1 MKIPFRKK
9 QLVKLDN
16 SGSSAAAMATTIAPI
31 TITIPANNI
40 NAQTVITDKYNS
52 DEMELKNFSD
62 ELQKVLEDANNGVSI
77 ILSPASTS
85 TNGYEIESTTF
96 ENLAQA
102 NMMISATTNQPKLMA
117 SEPGTSAEIFEDID
131 GLNTVQTATVL
142 PIMTTPP
149 TTIPNE
155 LPVNETLPAVIEH
168 DLRQKEQL
176 LDAIDHFK
184 SIEDETNAANEES
197 IELEPSSTIN
207 SVESFEIVDSQLLSK
222 EKSAT
227 FHHRP
232 LTINITTTE
241 QSSFD
246 ESSSTPTPNAEH
258 RPQSLPTPSTST
270 INSSLA
276 SLSSE
281 KGTTK
286 MIIRKNGNRTV
297 RKVVFIRNPI
307 SAVATGPAAAA
318 IAAVAKKT
326 YRKRAVGDENHIHTG
341 PITPSPLLPIAP
353 PPAHSPIGLS
363 PLMPYRAIGQRLN
376 EESSVERGERRKQ
389 NLEKLM
395 QFVTM
400 CGHVDRYINTRLRSS
415 VKKLGKLFDTEE
427 EEETRRRRR
436 RRFSFV

>member
-9 QLVKLDN
+9 QLVKLD
-16 SGSSAAAMATTIAPI
+16 SSRSSAGAMATTIAPI
-31 TITIPANNI
+31 TITIPANNL
-40 NAQTVITDKYNS
+40 NAQTLITDNNNS
-52 DEMELKNFSD
+52 DEMELKNISD
-62 ELQKVLEDANNGVSI
+62 ELQKVLENTNNGLSI
-77 ILSPASTS
+77 IQSPASTS
-85 TNGYEIESTTF
+85 TNGYEIESSTF
-96 ENLAQA
+96 ENFAEA
-102 NMMISATTNQPKLMA
+102 NIISATTNQPTLMA
-117 SEPGTSAEIFEDID
+117 SEPETSAKLFGDID
-131 GLNTVQTATVL
+131 GLATAPTDL
-142 PIMTTPP
+142 PILTTTP
-149 TTIPNE
+149 TTITNE
-155 LPVNETLPAVIEH
+155 LPVNEMLPAVIEH

-176 LDAIDHFK
+176 LDAIDQFK

-197 IELEPSSTIN
+197 IELEPPSTIN
-207 SVESFEIVDSQLLSK
+207 LLESFEIVDSQLLSK

-232 LTINITTTE
+232 LTTE

-246 ESSSTPTPNAEH
+246 ESLSTPKPNTEH

-281 KGTTK
+281 MGTTK

-307 SAVATGPAAAA
+307 SAVANRPAAAA
-318 IAAVAKKT
+318 TADVKKT

-341 PITPSPLLPIAP
+341 PITPSPLQPIAP
-353 PPAHSPIGLS
+353 APSAKAHSPIGLP
-363 PLMPYRAIGQRLN
+363 PLMPYRGIGQRLN

-415 VKKLGKLFDTEE
+415 VKKLGKLFDTDE

-436 RRFSFV
+436 RRFSFI